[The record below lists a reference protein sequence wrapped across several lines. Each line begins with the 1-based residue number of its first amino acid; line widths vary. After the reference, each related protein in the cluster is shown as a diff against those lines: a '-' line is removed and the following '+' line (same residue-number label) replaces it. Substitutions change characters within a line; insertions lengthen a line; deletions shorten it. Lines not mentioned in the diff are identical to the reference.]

1 MITTVR
7 DTAEWLAIFDNTL
20 QAHSDVDRFKKALD
34 REHPAAYGCGC
45 RVDLPAPL
53 RGARREHRA
62 VQSRGASVV
71 IHPVAAPWRGGW
83 P

>member
-34 REHPAAYGCGC
+34 REHPATAPVVESTC
-45 RVDLPAPL
+45 RRTSEGLDANTVPCNHE
-53 RGARREHRA
+53 EHR
-62 VQSRGASVV
+62 S
-71 IHPVAAPWRGGW
+71 
-83 P
+83 